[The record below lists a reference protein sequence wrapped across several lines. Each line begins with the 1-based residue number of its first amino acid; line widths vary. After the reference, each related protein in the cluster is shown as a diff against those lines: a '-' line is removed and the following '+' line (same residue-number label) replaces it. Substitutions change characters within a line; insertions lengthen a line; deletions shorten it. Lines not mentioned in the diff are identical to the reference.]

1 MIFILTFTKVRIAVE
16 TYPHDQFD
24 IKKDLE
30 KIFYRFFRE
39 ILCIR
44 TQAEIQ
50 KGVPIPNFNRPFL
63 KYLEKSY
70 EGKSEQTQRLNS
82 IPGKAKREEDEDFE
96 DPHKLLAE
104 FQNKN
109 LFDVEMAKI
118 DYVDVYKMLDRELP
132 PMPVQPAV

>member
-1 MIFILTFTKVRIAVE
+1 MSKQVRIAVE

-24 IKKDLE
+24 IKKDLD
-30 KIFYRFFRE
+30 KILYRFFKE

-50 KGVPIPNFNRPFL
+50 RGVPIPNFNRPFL

-82 IPGKAKREEDEDFE
+82 LPSKSKREADDEFE
-96 DPHKLLAE
+96 DPNKLLEE

-132 PMPVQPAV
+132 PMPSPPVV